1 MGLNRGLSSIQSDRA
16 RANIKK
22 CNLIHSYYEKNH
34 EAIDKSAGECKE
46 EIDNRFLSII
56 KNHEGLIKTEEAQL
70 NRNLT
75 QIRAEYPKDFDA
87 TLPFIQNKTWSGMT
101 KYLPFVENESIYL
114 LYKKMQHFLNI
125 HNKKAKG
132 WAQAS
137 QPAKSEKLQAL
148 QERVR
153 E

>member
-1 MGLNRGLSSIQSDRA
+1 
-16 RANIKK
+16 
-22 CNLIHSYYEKNH
+22 
-34 EAIDKSAGECKE
+34 
-46 EIDNRFLSII
+46 
-56 KNHEGLIKTEEAQL
+56 
-70 NRNLT
+70 
-75 QIRAEYPKDFDA
+75 
-87 TLPFIQNKTWSGMT
+87 
-101 KYLPFVENESIYL
+101 
-114 LYKKMQHFLNI
+114 MQHFLNI